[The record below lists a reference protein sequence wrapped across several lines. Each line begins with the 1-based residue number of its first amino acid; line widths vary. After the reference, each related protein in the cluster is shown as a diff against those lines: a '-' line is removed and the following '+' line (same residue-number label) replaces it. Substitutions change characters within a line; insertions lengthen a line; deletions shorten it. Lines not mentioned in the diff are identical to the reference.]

1 MIVNSKTR
9 QFQKLKGAE
18 KLILGT
24 VQLGLNYGI
33 NNISGKPSLEESFK
47 ILDTSFKA
55 GISFLDTAESYGNA
69 VELIGEY
76 HKKTPHN
83 FHVINKFGAL
93 SEIRDLNK
101 NVKDNLRKLNIH
113 SFYAYLFHSPAD
125 LTNLKSNS
133 AFVKKLQE
141 LKQEG
146 LIERLGIS
154 IYTNTDFKVAIENPL
169 IEVIQLPFNILDNN
183 NKRLDLL
190 KLAKEKNKE
199 IFSRSVFLQG
209 LIYKDPTE
217 LTHKLKPLS
226 KYLERLKNIA
236 SDLKISLSQLALSYS
251 LHNPFID
258 KVLIGVES
266 ETQLLKNIQM
276 ANDDFQTDFD
286 IIDRNINVQEEE
298 LLYPY
303 NWN

>member
-1 MIVNSKTR
+1 M
-9 QFQKLKGAE
+9 
-18 KLILGT
+18 
-24 VQLGLNYGI
+24 
-33 NNISGKPSLEESFK
+33 
-47 ILDTSFKA
+47 
-55 GISFLDTAESYGNA
+55 
-69 VELIGEY
+69 
-76 HKKTPHN
+76 
-83 FHVINKFGAL
+83 
-93 SEIRDLNK
+93 
-101 NVKDNLRKLNIH
+101 
-113 SFYAYLFHSPAD
+113 
-125 LTNLKSNS
+125 
-133 AFVKKLQE
+133 
-141 LKQEG
+141 
-146 LIERLGIS
+146 IERLGIS

-266 ETQLLKNIQM
+266 EIQLLKNIQM